1 MLPKESKRNSWGS
14 AKNCAFPELGQLLND
29 ERRQHLQEQNI
40 PMHHSR
46 YNWRRLLSI
55 VPIIGLVFALTSR
68 AQSAPKEQ
76 GRATFQR
83 TCSPCHRTSRI
94 TSHRLSHAGWENV
107 VDNMISRGAK
117 ATPDEQEQ
125 IVGYL
130 TANFGIGTPAPKKAA
145 SGARSVPAKM
155 PRAPVLDDSQIARAK
170 QLVKSSG
177 CLSCHR
183 MGGEGS
189 FAGPYL
195 DDVGANNSA
204 KQIRAAMISPRE
216 EIAPQNRSVRLA
228 TQDGKTVVGKLLNQ
242 DGFTVQLIDAPGH
255 LLSFQKADL
264 REFTI
269 ITTNSM
275 PSYANKLAPQ
285 DLSLLVNYLSTLRG
299 TGQQ

>member
-1 MLPKESKRNSWGS
+1 
-14 AKNCAFPELGQLLND
+14 
-29 ERRQHLQEQNI
+29 
-40 PMHHSR
+40 MHHLR
-46 YNWRRLLSI
+46 YRWRRLLTVGPI
-55 VPIIGLVFALTSR
+55 VGLAFALASH
-68 AQSAPKEQ
+68 AQSVSKEQ

-117 ATPDEQEQ
+117 ATPEEQEQ

-145 SGARSVPAKM
+145 SGEGSAPAKAPPVPA
-155 PRAPVLDDSQIARAK
+155 LDDSQIARAK
-170 QLVKSSG
+170 QLIKSND
-177 CLSCHR
+177 CLSCHQ
-183 MGGEGS
+183 MDGQGS

-195 DDVGANNSA
+195 GDVGANNSA
-204 KQIRAAMISPRE
+204 KQIRASLVSPSE
-216 EIAPQNRSVRLA
+216 ELAPQNRSVRLV
-228 TQDGKTVVGKLLNQ
+228 TLDGNTVVGKLLNQ

-269 ITTNSM
+269 ITANSM
-275 PSYANKLAPQ
+275 PSYANKLTPQ
-285 DLSLLVNYLSTLRG
+285 DLSLLVKYLETLRG
-299 TGQQ
+299 TSQQ

>member
-1 MLPKESKRNSWGS
+1 
-14 AKNCAFPELGQLLND
+14 
-29 ERRQHLQEQNI
+29 
-40 PMHHSR
+40 MHHLR
-46 YNWRRLLSI
+46 YSWRRFLGVGPI
-55 VPIIGLVFALTSR
+55 VGLAFALASH
-68 AQSAPKEQ
+68 AQSASEEQ

-83 TCSPCHRTSRI
+83 TCSPCHSTSRV

-130 TANFGIGTPAPKKAA
+130 TANFGIGTRAPKNAA
-145 SGARSVPAKM
+145 SEEQSAESGQGSVPAKT
-155 PRAPVLDDSQIARAK
+155 PPVPALDDSQIARAK
-170 QLVKSSG
+170 QLIKSND

-183 MGGEGS
+183 MDGKGS
-189 FAGPYL
+189 FAGPDL
-195 DDVGANNSA
+195 GDAGANNSA
-204 KQIRAAMISPRE
+204 KHIRASLVSPSE
-216 EIAPQNRSVRLA
+216 ELAPENRSVRLV
-228 TQDGKTVVGKLLNQ
+228 THDGNTVVGKLLNQ

-269 ITTNSM
+269 ITANSM

-285 DLSLLVNYLSTLRG
+285 DLSLLVKYLGILRG
-299 TGQQ
+299 TSQQ

>member
-1 MLPKESKRNSWGS
+1 
-14 AKNCAFPELGQLLND
+14 
-29 ERRQHLQEQNI
+29 
-40 PMHHSR
+40 MHHLR
-46 YNWRRLLSI
+46 YSWRRLLG
-55 VPIIGLVFALTSR
+55 VGPVLGLAFALASH
-68 AQSAPKEQ
+68 AQSVSKEQ

-83 TCSPCHRTSRI
+83 TCSPCHIISRI

-117 ATPDEQEQ
+117 ATPHEQEQ

-130 TANFGIGTPAPKKAA
+130 TANFGIGTPTLENAA
-145 SGARSVPAKM
+145 SEEQSAESGEASVPAK
-155 PRAPVLDDSQIARAK
+155 RLPVPALADSQIARAK
-170 QLVKSSG
+170 QLIKSND

-183 MGGEGS
+183 MDGQGS

-195 DDVGANNSA
+195 GDAGANSSA
-204 KQIRAAMISPRE
+204 GQIRASLVSPSAE
-216 EIAPQNRSVRLA
+216 LAPQNRLVRLV
-228 TQDGKTVVGKLLNQ
+228 THDGNAVVGKLLNQ

-269 ITTNSM
+269 ITVNPM

-285 DLSLLVNYLSTLRG
+285 DLSLLVKYLGTLRG
-299 TGQQ
+299 ASQQ